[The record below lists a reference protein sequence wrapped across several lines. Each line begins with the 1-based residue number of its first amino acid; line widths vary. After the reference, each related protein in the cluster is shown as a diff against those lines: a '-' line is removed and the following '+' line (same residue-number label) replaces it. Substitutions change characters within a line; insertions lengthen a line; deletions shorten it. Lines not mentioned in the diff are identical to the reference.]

1 MPLASNKVRFSLTGP
16 GKIIGVGNGDP
27 SCHEADKPAS
37 PDSAERSAFNGLGM
51 VLVQAGGGGTLFFP
65 AGAYLCFTIRLK
77 SNVGLYLS
85 QGVIIL
91 AADSPKPGEAT
102 GYNGGVYDP
111 AGPEQP
117 WEKYQDY
124 GHNHWPN
131 SLFCGENISDFSIVG
146 PGLIHGKGL
155 SFGQGATRGDYAGF
169 KAEQPWVGNKAISLK
184 NCRNVLLRDF
194 SILKGGALRDSRHRR
209 RQHDHRQPGDR
220 HRSRRHGYRL
230 LP

>member
-1 MPLASNKVRFSLTGP
+1 MQRRDLLKLSPLALASAAAGRVAYAQTPVPSGLEALFNVRTYGATGDGKTVDTPAINKA
-16 GKIIGVGNGDP
+16 I
-27 SCHEADKPAS
+27 EALA
-37 PDSAERSAFNGLGM
+37 
-51 VLVQAGGGGTLFFP
+51 AGGGGTLLFP
-65 AGAYLCFTIRLK
+65 AGTYLCFTIRLK

-85 QGVIIL
+85 QGAIIL
-91 AADSPKPGEAT
+91 AADSPKAGETT

-131 SLFCGENISDFSIVG
+131 SLFYGENISDFSIVG

-169 KAEQPWVGNKAISLK
+169 KAEQ
-184 NCRNVLLRDF
+184 
-194 SILKGGALRDSRHRR
+194 
-209 RQHDHRQPGDR
+209 
-220 HRSRRHGYRL
+220 
-230 LP
+230 